1 MCCAD
6 YVCAAVTECDNSQC
20 TSSPFSAPKPYLQQ
34 QKIIPPP
41 SRGSKAKGTPLVTTK
56 GKAPS
61 SKLTSKSTDTESTSH
76 GGGTEK
82 GGVVGGEIMEDS
94 ETDNVINTSK
104 QPSTEDADNAK
115 PLNHVGKSP
124 DLNGGLHKMDH
135 ELCSVLNAFIDPG
148 DTTTSATIMRGLRE
162 TLDVL
167 GLKYTH
173 ARVMLSYMNG
183 TCGQVEIRESAFVAS
198 PSQCH
203 LIISALCSHVTC
215 TRVKVTVHL
224 LNL

>member
-1 MCCAD
+1 M
-6 YVCAAVTECDNSQC
+6 
-20 TSSPFSAPKPYLQQ
+20 PAPT
-34 QKIIPPP
+34 
-41 SRGSKAKGTPLVTTK
+41 RGSRAKGTTPPVTTK
-56 GKAPS
+56 GRTPS

-82 GGVVGGEIMEDS
+82 GGMVGGEIMEDN

-104 QPSTEDADNAK
+104 QSSTEDADNAK
-115 PLNHVGKSP
+115 PLNLVGQSP
-124 DLNGGLHKMDH
+124 ALALSPGGLHRMDH

-148 DTTTSATIMRGLRE
+148 DTTASATIMRGLRE
-162 TLDVL
+162 TLDVA

-215 TRVKVTVHL
+215 SRVKLTVHL